1 MNYHDSRHSASD
13 KSGEDGGEL
22 VVINKIVCQ
31 LQPLTLFDAF
41 HLFEIVSVPG
51 TYIGCWQRAR
61 PAEFAGA
68 TIT

>member
-1 MNYHDSRHSASD
+1 MTHATRLLISLEKTVVS
-13 KSGEDGGEL
+13 L

-61 PAEFAGA
+61 PAEFAGV